1 MVPLF
6 DLLKQSDYRQSREF
20 SYLDELPWMHNHSF
34 HHDIKPTQQEA
45 KYPEEVVL
53 VLRMGIE
60 EPRH

>member
-1 MVPLF
+1 
-6 DLLKQSDYRQSREF
+6 
-20 SYLDELPWMHNHSF
+20 MHNHSF